1 MLYEYFNQDD
11 VFIKPGFLMIDTPLL
26 GLDENEDGFD
36 GETIKKGLYQYFINH
51 QGEGQV
57 IIVDNLNAMPDMDLS
72 HTESMWLRITRM
84 RKKDIHTALCQVGER
99 IFRRR
104 QHEII
109 I

>member
-51 QGEGQV
+51 QGEV
-57 IIVDNLNAMPDMDLS
+57 
-72 HTESMWLRITRM
+72 R
-84 RKKDIHTALCQVGER
+84 
-99 IFRRR
+99 
-104 QHEII
+104 
-109 I
+109 